1 MGRGGEHYIYIY
13 MCYHTHIYLY
23 ICIWIVG
30 HTLMF
35 LESKSTMVPTSKNP
49 LSNPQGKCFSRVAG
63 KLGGV
68 AELDSHFERDVLP
81 TKPTSVAAVSCCQ
94 SLRWIFGT
102 TSEFA
107 SPPSHTHTHTPGRSR
122 LAVKLR
128 RILQVACPNACGS
141 WWRTESNR
149 NSFKGQLRVS
159 LLFESKFNI
168 ELILYEELRSSPNG
182 SCLQAHLLL
191 QLKKSGCKHSQTDF
205 IKSAGATL

>member
-1 MGRGGEHYIYIY
+1 MGGGGEHYTHIYIY

-107 SPPSHTHTHTPGRSR
+107 SPPSHTHTHTGQISPRSEAAEDPAGGLPER
-122 LAVKLR
+122 LWELVANRKQPKLNER
-128 RILQVACPNACGS
+128 SVACFS
-141 WWRTESNR
+141 
-149 NSFKGQLRVS
+149 VV
-159 LLFESKFNI
+159 
-168 ELILYEELRSSPNG
+168 
-182 SCLQAHLLL
+182 
-191 QLKKSGCKHSQTDF
+191 
-205 IKSAGATL
+205 